1 MKGIFI
7 FYSIINSLLANSQ
20 TYFCNNIDNSVEIE
34 LKPISNRVFEI
45 QNLRNIENSFFVLSP
60 GSKFITK
67 LKKLRPGSAS
77 SLYLLGD
84 ITQYSV
90 RKDLEHINFRIEN
103 FQKNAKTFNGKLL
116 VRAYRKQFGAIDV
129 ISENIT
135 CENR

>member
-7 FYSIINSLLANSQ
+7 FYSIINSLSQFQ

-103 FQKNAKTFNGKLL
+103 FQKCKNFQRKT
-116 VRAYRKQFGAIDV
+116 
-129 ISENIT
+129 ISQSISKT
-135 CENR
+135 IWSNRCNF